1 MFLNS
6 WIEKLFLGDPKSAD
20 LKRLNKIVKKIKTQE
35 EHLQTLSD
43 IEWSE
48 EITTLKGKD
57 YNESETVL
65 INMLAVTMHACRRL
79 NGETY
84 DVMGTKET
92 WNMIPYDVQL
102 VGALALLEGKIA
114 EMRTGEGKTLVAGL
128 AASVAGLVQKGV
140 HVVTV
145 NDYLAERDVQTNL
158 PLFETLGLSTG
169 VIINTTTPEERKKIY
184 AADIT
189 YGTNNEFGFD
199 YLRDNMAQSEDKLVQ
214 RDLYFA
220 LIDEVDSIL
229 IDESRTPLIISAPSG
244 ESIEKYQTYAH
255 LISKIKEGKHYTID
269 EKQKSAILTEEGI
282 EKMEELLGVK
292 NIYTERGFKE
302 VHHIEQALKA
312 HACFKKDTDYV
323 IHPQHGVVI
332 VDEFTGRLMPGRRF
346 SAGLHQ
352 ALEAK
357 ENVEIKQQSKTMAS
371 ITFQNYFRL
380 YSHLSGMTGT
390 AETEEE
396 EFSNIYSLAVLP
408 IPTNKPIQRI
418 DHSDVVYKSEAGK
431 FMAIADFVKE
441 KQKTG
446 QPVLIGTASIE
457 KSEQLSSVL
466 QKSGIK
472 HEVLNAK
479 QHEREA
485 EIIVNA
491 GQKNSI
497 TIATNMAGRGTD
509 IKLGAGV
516 EELGGLFIL
525 GSERHE
531 SRRIDNQLRGRSGR
545 QGDRG
550 ETQFFV
556 SLEDSLMRIF
566 GGERMIS
573 MMDSFNIP
581 EDMPIENGFITRGI
595 ENAQK
600 RVEGSHFD
608 RRKHVL
614 QYDNIMNKQREIIYG
629 KRKVLLGSG
638 DVSGEFLEMIR
649 SEVTNL
655 VDVYTANRESHKWD
669 TKAIYEDIASFH
681 KDKEIFTA
689 EMLKNADSTDEIK
702 IIAIQHL
709 TDAYN
714 NKVKLFLDKPSR
726 ENALKQ
732 ISLRAIDVLF
742 VEHLQSMTD
751 LKEQVSLQGYG
762 QRDPLMEYKKE
773 AFHLFTK
780 LLSDIRKE
788 TLSTFFHIEIRT
800 SNNSNTQPI
809 TRQPAQKKL
818 QTNTQ
823 EIQENL
829 RSDISETLKQ
839 EETNNKARRKEA
851 LKASKKKEALIRFRN
866 NADKQAQ
873 QDQRTATAKKSGIT
887 LIKADSDIKSSAIGR
902 NDPCPCGSG
911 KKYKKCCG

>member
-1 MFLNS
+1 MFLNK

-20 LKRLNKIVKKIKTQE
+20 LKRLQKIVEKIKQQE
-35 EHLQTLSD
+35 EHLQTISD
-43 IEWSE
+43 IEWSQ
-48 EITTLKGKD
+48 EITQLKGKD
-57 YNESETVL
+57 FHESQELL
-65 INMLAVTMHACRRL
+65 IRMLAVAMHACRRL
-79 NGETY
+79 VGEKY
-84 DVMGTKET
+84 EIMGTEET

-128 AASVAGLVQKGV
+128 VASVVGFAQKGI

-145 NDYLAERDVQTNL
+145 NDYLAQRDVETNM

-169 VIINTTTPEERKKIY
+169 VIINKTPTKERKEAY
-184 AADIT
+184 NADIT

-199 YLRDNMAQSEDKLVQ
+199 YLRDNMAQRTEDLVQ

-244 ESIEKYQTYAH
+244 ESTEKYTLYAQ
-255 LISKIKEGKHYTID
+255 LIPKLTEGKHYTID

-282 EKMEELLGVK
+282 AKMEQLLGVK

-312 HACFKKDTDYV
+312 HACFKRDTDYV
-323 IHPQHGVVI
+323 VHPEHGVVI

-357 ENVEIKQQSKTMAS
+357 EGVEVKQQSKTMAS

-380 YSHLSGMTGT
+380 YSHLAGMTGT

-396 EFSNIYSLAVLP
+396 EFENIYSLSVLP

-418 DHSDVVYKSEAGK
+418 DHGDVVYKTEKGK
-431 FMAIADFVKE
+431 FNAIANLVQE
-441 KQKTG
+441 KVQKG

-457 KSEQLSSVL
+457 KSEQLSKIL
-466 QKSGIK
+466 HQKGIK

-479 QHEREA
+479 HHEREA

-491 GQKNSI
+491 GQKNAV

-509 IKLGAGV
+509 IKLGEGV
-516 EELGGLFIL
+516 QELGGLFIL

-545 QGDRG
+545 QGDPG

-556 SLEDSLMRIF
+556 SLEDNLMRIF
-566 GGERMIS
+566 GGDRMIS
-573 MMDSFNIP
+573 MMNTLNIP
-581 EDMPIENGFITRGI
+581 EDLPIENSFITKGI

-600 RVEGSHFD
+600 RVEGAHFD

-614 QYDNIMNKQREIIYG
+614 QYDNVMNKQREIIYG
-629 KRKVLLGSG
+629 KRKILLGKT
-638 DVSGEFLEMIR
+638 DINGEFLEMIR
-649 SEVTNL
+649 DEVDNF

-669 TKAIYEDIASFH
+669 IKEIYNEISSFH
-681 KDKEIFTA
+681 KDENKLSLD
-689 EMLKNADSTDEIK
+689 MLKQCESTDEIK
-702 IIAIQHL
+702 IVTTNYL
-709 TDAYN
+709 TEAYN
-714 NKVKLFLDKPSR
+714 EKITLFVDHTAL
-726 ENALKQ
+726 ENVLKQ
-732 ISLRAIDVLF
+732 ISLRVIDTLF
-742 VEHLQSMTD
+742 IEHIQSMTD
-751 LKEQVSLQGYG
+751 LKEQVSLRGYG

-773 AFHLFTK
+773 AFHLFKK
-780 LLSDIRKE
+780 LLHDIRKQK
-788 TLSTFFHIEIRT
+788 LSMFFHIQI
-800 SNNSNTQPI
+800 QPS
-809 TRQPAQKKL
+809 QPNQEPIPFSEQPQPL
-818 QTNTQ
+818 ETNATA
-823 EIQENL
+823 IQHNL
-829 RSDISETLKQ
+829 ESDISEDLTK
-839 EETNNKARRKEA
+839 EENNHSVVLTKTEKEA
-851 LKASKKKEALIRFRN
+851 RHQKRAE
-866 NADKQAQ
+866 QA
-873 QDQRTATAKKSGIT
+873 RKSGIT
-887 LIKADSDIKSSAIGR
+887 LIKADDNIKTKSVGR

>member
-6 WIEKLFLGDPKSAD
+6 WIEKIFLGDPKSAD
-20 LKRLNKIVKKIKTQE
+20 LKRLQKIVKKIKKQE

-43 IEWSE
+43 IEWSQ
-48 EITTLKGKD
+48 EITPLKGKD
-57 YNESETVL
+57 YHESQELL
-65 INMLAVTMHACRRL
+65 IQMLAITMHACRRL
-79 NGETY
+79 VGEKY
-84 DVMGTKET
+84 EVMGNEET

-102 VGALALLEGKIA
+102 IGALALLEGKIA

-128 AASVAGLVQKGV
+128 AASVAGFAQKGV
-140 HVVTV
+140 HIVTV
-145 NDYLAERDVQTNL
+145 NDYLAQRDVQTNL

-169 VIINTTTPEERKKIY
+169 VIINETTPEERKNIY
-184 AADIT
+184 NADIT

-199 YLRDNMAQSEDKLVQ
+199 YLRDNMAQNKEQLVQ

-244 ESIEKYQTYAH
+244 ESTDKYQLYSQ
-255 LISKIKEGKHYTID
+255 LISKLTEGEHYTID

-282 EKMEELLGVK
+282 TKMEELLGVK

-312 HACFKKDTDYV
+312 HACFKRDTDYV
-323 IHPQHGVVI
+323 VHPEHGVVI

-380 YSHLSGMTGT
+380 YSHLAGMTGT

-396 EFSNIYSLAVLP
+396 EFANIYSLSVLP
-408 IPTNKPIQRI
+408 IPTNRPIQRT

-431 FMAIADFVKE
+431 FNAIAELVKE
-441 KQKTG
+441 KAHTG

-457 KSEQLSSVL
+457 KSEQLSHVL
-466 QKSGIK
+466 RKAGIT

-491 GQKNSI
+491 GQKNAV

-509 IKLGAGV
+509 IKLGEGV

-545 QGDRG
+545 QGDKG

-573 MMDSFNIP
+573 MMNTLNIP

-629 KRKVLLGSG
+629 KRRVLLGNA

-649 SEVTNL
+649 DEVTNL

-669 TKAIYEDIASFH
+669 IKEIYEDISSFH
-681 KDKEIFTA
+681 KDEEKFTF
-689 EMLKNADSTDEIK
+689 EMLKNAESTDEIK
-702 IIAIQHL
+702 IIAINYL
-709 TDAYN
+709 TEVYN
-714 NKVKLFLDKPSR
+714 NKIKLFQDNESLEK
-726 ENALKQ
+726 ALKQ
-732 ISLRAIDVLF
+732 ISLRAIDLLF

-788 TLSTFFHIEIRT
+788 RLATFFHIEIRPNNT
-800 SNNSNTQPI
+800 SAPLPTE
-809 TRQPAQKKL
+809 TAQKSL
-818 QTNTQ
+818 QTNADQ
-823 EIQENL
+823 IEENL
-829 RSDISETLKQ
+829 QSDISEKLKQ
-839 EETNNKARRKEA
+839 EEANAKAKRKEA
-851 LKASKKKEALIRFRN
+851 LEAEEKREALIRFKSQ
-866 NADKQAQ
+866 AEKEAKQKEREEA
-873 QDQRTATAKKSGIT
+873 AKKAGIT
-887 LIKADSDIKSSAIGR
+887 LIKADENIKSSITGR

>member
-48 EITTLKGKD
+48 AITELKGKD
-57 YNESETVL
+57 YNESETIL

-84 DVMGTKET
+84 EVMGTKET

-114 EMRTGEGKTLVAGL
+114 EMRTGEGKTLVAGI

-145 NDYLAERDVQTNL
+145 NDYLAQRDVQTNL

-169 VIINTTTPEERKKIY
+169 VIINSTTAEERKKIY

-214 RDLYFA
+214 RNLYFA

-244 ESIEKYQTYAH
+244 ESIEKYTTYAN
-255 LISKIKEGKHYTID
+255 LISKITEGKHYTID

-282 EKMEELLGVK
+282 SKMEELLGVK

-323 IHPQHGVVI
+323 VHPEHGVVI

-396 EFSNIYSLAVLP
+396 EFSSIYSLAVLP
-408 IPTNKPIQRI
+408 IPTNRPIQRT

-431 FMAIADFVKE
+431 FMAIADLIKE

-466 QKSGIK
+466 RKSGIT

-509 IKLGAGV
+509 IKLGEGV

-573 MMDSFNIP
+573 MMDSLNIP

-649 SEVTNL
+649 SEVVNL
-655 VDVYTANRESHKWD
+655 VDVYTANRESHRWN
-669 TKAIYEDIASFH
+669 TKEIYEDITSFY
-681 KDKEIFTA
+681 KDEEKFTA
-689 EMLKNADSTDEIK
+689 EMLKNANSTDEIK

-709 TDAYN
+709 TDGYN
-714 NKVKLFLDKPSR
+714 NKVGLFLDKLSR
-726 ENALKQ
+726 EKALKQ
-732 ISLRAIDVLF
+732 IYLRAIDVLF

-788 TLSTFFHIEIRT
+788 TLSTFFHIEIR
-800 SNNSNTQPI
+800 SDNNTPLKEKVNP
-809 TRQPAQKKL
+809 KNL
-818 QTNTQ
+818 QTNSA
-823 EIQENL
+823 EIQKNL
-829 RSDISETLKQ
+829 KSDISEKLKQ
-839 EETNNKARRKEA
+839 EEINNEQKRKEE
-851 LKASKKKEALIRFRN
+851 LIRFKKEAE
-866 NADKQAQ
+866 KQAKEEE
-873 QDQRTATAKKSGIT
+873 RKAAAKKSGIT
-887 LIKADSDIKSSAIGR
+887 LIKADAEVTTPSVGR
-902 NDPCPCGSG
+902 NSPCPCGSG